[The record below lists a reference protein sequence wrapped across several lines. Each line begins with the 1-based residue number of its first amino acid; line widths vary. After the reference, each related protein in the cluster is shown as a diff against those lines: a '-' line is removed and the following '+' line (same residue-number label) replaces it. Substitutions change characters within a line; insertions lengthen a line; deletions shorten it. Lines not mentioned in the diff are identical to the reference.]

1 MVGDL
6 EVHVSDALCDV
17 GARASLEG
25 RSSAV
30 QLVGQDTD
38 RPQVQF
44 VVVGRLIDVPRAD
57 VVDRLTEGFPGLGGV
72 DRPAEV

>member
-1 MVGDL
+1 MVRNL
-6 EVHVSDALCDV
+6 EVHVSDALCDI

-38 RPQVQF
+38 RPQVEF
-44 VVVGRLIDVPRAD
+44 VVVGRLIDDLRAD
-57 VVDRLTEGFPGLGGV
+57 VIDGPAEGFPGLSGV
-72 DRPAEV
+72 YRPAEV

>member
-44 VVVGRLIDVPRAD
+44 VVVGRLIDDLRAD
-57 VVDRLTEGFPGLGGV
+57 VVDGPTEGFPGLGGV